1 RHDVEDGT
9 VTVLG
14 RQSWFVSLT
23 GRERLDPAALRI
35 GGFDRYTS
43 IEAAGRRLPWWA
55 IQGLLFSDL
64 DVLRARAAVLR
75 ERLAGIR
82 GLADLEIEKQV
93 LAPQIRVRI
102 DHAAAARHG
111 VSASHVLTGLQTL
124 VEGERITQVVEG
136 SRRFDLVL
144 RLPDSARA
152 QQGLERI
159 RIDTPSG
166 AVPLSRLAAIE
177 EADGPNQISRDDGRR
192 RIVISANAQG
202 RALSDVVADVRAT
215 IDATPMPEGYFVTL
229 GGQFQ
234 AQEEASRLI
243 GGLAA
248 ISALGVFVVLYARYR
263 SGALALLVMGN
274 VPLALAGGI
283 VGLKLSGQPLS
294 VAALVGLVTLAGIA
308 TRNGI
313 LKVGHWIHLMREEGE
328 RFDRRMIVRGSLERL
343 APVLMTALTA
353 ALALSPLLF
362 EAEQPGTEILHPVA
376 VVIFSGLIGS
386 TLLDAF
392 VTPVMFARVGERPV
406 RRLLAEPDDAMHAHP
421 APVPAPARPPVSP
434 TPTQEVPR

>member
-1 RHDVEDGT
+1 VRA
-9 VTVLG
+9 
-14 RQSWFVSLT
+14 QI
-23 GRERLDPAALRI
+23 AIRI
-35 GGFDRYTS
+35 VGD
-43 IEAAGRRLPWWA
+43 
-55 IQGLLFSDL
+55 DL
-64 DVLRARAAVLR
+64 DVLRAQAAALR
-75 ERLAGIR
+75 QRLAGIR

-102 DHAAAARHG
+102 DHAAAARLG
-111 VSASHVLTGLQTL
+111 VPAAKVLADLQSL
-124 VEGERITQVVEG
+124 VEGERIAQVVEG

-144 RLPDSARA
+144 RLPDAARA
-152 QQGLERI
+152 MQGLERI

-166 AVPLSRLAAIE
+166 FVPLSRLATIE
-177 EADGPNQISRDDGRR
+177 EADGPNQVSRDDGRR

-202 RALSDVVADVRAT
+202 RALSDVVADIRAVV
-215 IDATPMPEGYFVTL
+215 DATRLPEGYFVTL

-248 ISALGVFVVLYARYR
+248 ISALGVFVVLYSRYR
-263 SGALALLVMGN
+263 SSALALLVMAN

-294 VAALVGLVTLAGIA
+294 VASLVGLVTLAGIA

-313 LKVGHWIHLMREEGE
+313 LKVGHWIHLMRVEGE
-328 RFDRRMIVRGSLERL
+328 SFGRPMIVRGSLERL
-343 APVLMTALTA
+343 SPVLMTALTA

-376 VVIFSGLIGS
+376 VVIFAGLIGS
-386 TLLDAF
+386 TLIDAF
-392 VTPVMFARVGERPV
+392 LTPVLFARIGERPA
-406 RRLLAEPDDAMHAHP
+406 RRLLDEPDAR
-421 APVPAPARPPVSP
+421 VP
-434 TPTQEVPR
+434 